1 MMNDNVV
8 VTLDYY
14 TLDQARKIIYA
25 EMQAD
30 REKLISIARYK
41 RKKKIELIK
50 LTIGLF
56 LTLIALPLGMCI
68 HWLVVGY

>member
-1 MMNDNVV
+1 MSGNNIVV
-8 VTLDYY
+8 EYDYY